1 MAETIKNQKCIYINC
16 DGASRGNPGKASIGV
31 CIKGEDKKTVLT
43 KYGKYIGECTNNQ
56 AEYAAVIDAL
66 DSASEFTNKNICVFS
81 DSELL
86 VRQLNKQ
93 YRVKD
98 KKLKQLFL
106 KVKDQ
111 EKFFENVTYAHILRE
126 KNQIADKLANEAL
139 DELIK

>member
-1 MAETIKNQKCIYINC
+1 MADTIKNQECVYINC

-31 CIKGEDKKTVLT
+31 CIKGEDKKTVLK

-56 AEYAAVIDAL
+56 AEYSAVIDAL
-66 DSASEFTNKNICVFS
+66 DSASEFTNKNVCVFS

-93 YRVKD
+93 YRIKD
-98 KKLKQLFL
+98 KKLKTLFL
-106 KVKDQ
+106 KVREQ
-111 EKFFENVTYAHILRE
+111 EKIFDVVTYAHISRD
-126 KNQIADKLANEAL
+126 KNTVADKLANEAL